1 MLWIKGKVMLPLR
14 EEFDVNYYANN
25 VTEYGLQLTIFDL
38 MQDCAVHLKK
48 TRAEVRRNKVHMN
61 YIA

>member
-1 MLWIKGKVMLPLR
+1 MLPLR